1 MKYILLM
8 SLVSTVF
15 LHQTNLIEERKT
27 QIAKIE
33 KSLEFESKVEYSFE
47 HLEGETSYYTDQ
59 DKSNKKIVM
68 NWNRGSYGSAER
80 VYYMMNNQLIYFRNL
95 EHDWT
100 EANRYSLRQT
110 IYYFSDDHLGYK
122 TSRQI
127 ETLGEK
133 WSKNDL
139 SVLEESTA
147 DTAELDANDVQ
158 RIVKTLAEFEIKQA
172 GEDE

>member
-1 MKYILLM
+1 M

-68 NWNRGSYGSAER
+68 NWNRGA
-80 VYYMMNNQLIYFRNL
+80 M
-95 EHDWT
+95 
-100 EANRYSLRQT
+100 A
-110 IYYFSDDHLGYK
+110 
-122 TSRQI
+122 
-127 ETLGEK
+127 
-133 WSKNDL
+133 
-139 SVLEESTA
+139 
-147 DTAELDANDVQ
+147 VQ
-158 RIVKTLAEFEIKQA
+158 REYIT
-172 GEDE
+172 

>member
-8 SLVSTVF
+8 SLVSAVF

-47 HLEGETSYYTDQ
+47 HLEGETSYYMNQ
-59 DKSNKKIVM
+59 EKSNKKIAM
-68 NWNRGSYGSAER
+68 NWDRGIYGSAEK
-80 VYYMMNNQLIYFRNL
+80 VYYMMNNQLIYFRNV
-95 EHDWT
+95 EHEWIET
-100 EANRYSLRQT
+100 NRYSLRQT

-139 SVLEESTA
+139 SVLDKSIA
-147 DTAELDANDVQ
+147 DTAELDANDFQ
-158 RIVKTLAEFEIKQA
+158 RIVKNLAEFEVKQA

>member
-1 MKYILLM
+1 MKYILLI
-8 SLVSTVF
+8 SLVSTVL
-15 LHQTNLIEERKT
+15 LHKTNLIEERKT

-47 HLEGETSYYTDQ
+47 HLEGETSYYTNQ
-59 DKSNKKIVM
+59 DKSNRKISM
-68 NWNRGSYGSAER
+68 NWDRGSYGGAEK

-133 WSKNDL
+133 WSKDDL
-139 SVLEESTA
+139 SVLEESAA
-147 DTAELDANDVQ
+147 DTAVLDANDFQ
-158 RIVKTLAEFEIKQA
+158 RIVQSLAEFVVKQA
-172 GEDE
+172 GEEE